1 MSEIKKIASFEV
13 DHRYISPGL
22 YISRIDGDITT
33 YDLRTKKPNCNDLM
47 DNSTMHSLEHMFAT
61 FIRSSK
67 IGSDVIYFGP
77 MGCQTG
83 FYLLVRNADNETVK
97 SEIIK
102 TLENIIAY
110 DGEIFGNSEIE
121 CGNYKSLSLEKA
133 KSECLSYIDILKND
147 NNNFCY
153 PKGENK

>member
-33 YDLRTKKPNCNDLM
+33 YDLRTKKPNCDDLM

-61 FIRSSK
+61 YVRNSEIADS
-67 IGSDVIYFGP
+67 VLYFGP

-83 FYLLVRNADNETVK
+83 FYLLVAEEIAPQKVYEITVDVLK
-97 SEIIK
+97 K
-102 TLENIIAY
+102 TISHQG
-110 DGEIFGNSEIE
+110 DIFGNSAVE
-121 CGNYKSLSLEKA
+121 CGNYLSLDLGAAVNEATRYLAILEKNPTPDF
-133 KSECLSYIDILKND
+133 KYND
-147 NNNFCY
+147 
-153 PKGENK
+153 